1 MLSIANTIISVLVMF
16 AWVLLLLA
24 AEEEEDNAKKQG
36 EVMKG
41 E

>member
-16 AWVLLLLA
+16 AWVLLLA
-24 AEEEEDNAKKQG
+24 AEEEEDNAKEQG